1 MSKLGFGDSS
11 ADRDTAASASKDK
24 VPSTWEQRESPADRW
39 ADELADWIA
48 KRLCHIV
55 DRQGQAL
62 LYVSGGSSP
71 VPVFK
76 RLSQLAVPWAQ
87 VTITLVDER
96 VVPDAH
102 PASNARLVQEHL
114 LVGNAQW
121 ARWVPWIQD
130 LRSNGDPALECMA
143 QAEHIERSLQRL
155 GRADLMLLGM
165 GEDGHIASLFPRSQG
180 LSEALSLDQ
189 KRMCVPVLLDSL
201 PPQAPFHRISV
212 TLAHILRSRQ
222 LVLAASGQAKKALL
236 AEALN
241 SPDLLYPVSSVLHQS
256 STPLLVWTT
265 T

>member
-24 VPSTWEQRESPADRW
+24 VPSTLEHRESPADRW

-121 ARWVPWIQD
+121 ARWNAWRRQNTSSD
-130 LRSNGDPALECMA
+130 RCS
-143 QAEHIERSLQRL
+143 
-155 GRADLMLLGM
+155 
-165 GEDGHIASLFPRSQG
+165 
-180 LSEALSLDQ
+180 
-189 KRMCVPVLLDSL
+189 DSG
-201 PPQAPFHRISV
+201 
-212 TLAHILRSRQ
+212 
-222 LVLAASGQAKKALL
+222 GQ
-236 AEALN
+236 
-241 SPDLLYPVSSVLHQS
+241 
-256 STPLLVWTT
+256 T
-265 T
+265 